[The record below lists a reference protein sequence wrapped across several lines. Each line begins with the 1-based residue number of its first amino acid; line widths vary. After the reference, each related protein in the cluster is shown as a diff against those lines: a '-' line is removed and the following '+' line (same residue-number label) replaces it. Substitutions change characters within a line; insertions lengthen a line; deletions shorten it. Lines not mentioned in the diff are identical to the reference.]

1 MALQGCYSCVK
12 YLMFA
17 FNFLFWILGCVIL
30 GIGIWIK
37 VDPKSLKDLAD
48 NDEQLKN
55 FFTEFET
62 NYNYESLG
70 AYVLITIGSIM
81 MLIGFLGCCGAI
93 KESQCMLATFFV
105 FLTIIFIAL
114 IVAGVYVII
123 VKENVRQDFA
133 KGLRK
138 TIEETKDKNEDL
150 AKKARA
156 LMKSI
161 QDKFNCCGAGEG
173 VTDYSSPGDSQCAGQ
188 NYYQPCATSLYDRLT
203 QNLIIIGGVAIGI
216 AAVMLLGMIF
226 SMMLCCAIRETMV
239 V

>member
-1 MALQGCYSCVK
+1 MKMALQGCYSCVK

-37 VDPKSLKDLAD
+37 VDPKSLKELAA
-48 NDEQLKN
+48 NDDQLKN
-55 FFTEFET
+55 FFAEFDEK
-62 NYNYESLG
+62 YSYESMG
-70 AYVLITIGSIM
+70 AYVLIAVGSIM

-105 FLTIIFIAL
+105 FLAIIFIAL
-114 IVAGVYVII
+114 LVAGVYVII
-123 VKENVRQDFA
+123 VKDQVRQDIA
-133 KGLRK
+133 KSLQETIDEVKAGNGKAK
-138 TIEETKDKNEDL
+138 T
-150 AKKARA
+150 

-161 QDKFNCCGAGEG
+161 QDKFNCCGAGHG
-173 VTDYSSPGDSQCAGQ
+173 FTDYGVHVADSQCAMQ
-188 NYYQPCATSLYDRLT
+188 NYAQPCATSLYNHLT
-203 QNLIIIGGVAIGI
+203 QNIVIIGGVAIGI
-216 AAVMLLGMIF
+216 ATVMLLGMIF